1 MTFSSLEFLFGFLP
15 LFFVVYYLIP
25 SAWRNGWLLV
35 GSVAFYVYGAW
46 EHPVHILILCLS
58 VVVNYIAAQRIG
70 EGGHPKV
77 WLVLGLA
84 FNLGILFYYK
94 YAAFVLKNLFAVLD
108 LDWTVQTPVL
118 PLGLSFF
125 TFQAIAYLADVY
137 RGKEQPERSLLTVGV
152 YFTMFPRMTSG
163 PIVTY
168 GSIRERLSK
177 RHVNLAMVDMGLR
190 EFVIGLGLKVLLANQ
205 LGLLWS
211 DVTAIGF
218 DSISTPL
225 AWMGLIAYSLQI
237 YLDFYG
243 YSCMAV
249 GLGMMLG
256 FDLPKNFCYPYT
268 ARSMTQFWRL
278 WHMTLGQWFRDY
290 IYIPLGGSRQGRFR
304 TFRNLL
310 VVWLCTGLWHGA
322 DWNFLLWGLL
332 LFLLVAVEKAG
343 WKKVLD
349 RHLILSRIYMF
360 FAVLM
365 SWLLFAIS
373 DLAQLKTYFLRLFP
387 IGGSFLGAYTKDFLK
402 YGKTYGV
409 LLLLGILFCTPLPR
423 RIYRKISHSFWAIP
437 LLLAVF
443 WACLYCL
450 FQGLNDPFLYFR
462 F

>member
-1 MTFSSLEFLFGFLP
+1 MIFSSLEFLFGFLP
-15 LFFVVYYLIP
+15 LFFVVYYLLP
-25 SAWRNGWLLV
+25 AAWRNGWLLV
-35 GSVAFYVYGAW
+35 GSLAFYVYSAW
-46 EHPVHILILCLS
+46 EYPVHILVLCLS
-58 VVVNYIAAQRIG
+58 VVVNYGAARRIG
-70 EGGHPKV
+70 EGRCPKL
-77 WLVLGLA
+77 WLALGLV
-84 FNLGILFYYK
+84 FNLGLLCYYK

-108 LDWTVQTPVL
+108 LGWTVQTPVL

-137 RGKEQPERSLLTVGV
+137 RGKERPERSLLAVSV

-211 DVTAIGF
+211 DVAAIGF

-225 AWMGLIAYSLQI
+225 AWMALIAYSLQL

-243 YSCMAV
+243 YSRMAV
-249 GLGMMLG
+249 GLGLMMG
-256 FDLPKNFCYPYT
+256 FDLPRNFCYPYT

-349 RHLILSRIYMF
+349 RHLILSRIYML

-373 DLAQLKTYFLRLFP
+373 DLAQFKTYFLRLFP
-387 IGGSFLGAYTKDFLK
+387 IGGSFLGAYTRDFLK

-409 LLLLGILFCTPLPR
+409 LLLLGILFSTPLPR

-450 FQGLNDPFLYFR
+450 FRGLNDPFLYSR